1 MLMRITRSAPHSLSV
16 WIAAAAVPPVA
27 MTGSMSI
34 AKLAAAVFILWF
46 TEEEEESGRAKG
58 KLL

>member
-1 MLMRITRSAPHSLSV
+1 MRITRSAPHSLRV

-27 MTGSMSI
+27 MTGSTSI
-34 AKLAAAVFILWF
+34 ARLAAAVFFFWF
-46 TEEEEESGRAKG
+46 ADGVEETGRANG